1 MTVDQ
6 LQTILV
12 AVVCAIPVVYML
24 VNLLKILFGKV
35 KYRVTG
41 KSGETAE
48 VKLDGTDT
56 AEEIIRFVDLWL
68 SHQKK

>member
-12 AVVCAIPVVYML
+12 AVVCAIPLVYLL
-24 VNLLKILFGKV
+24 VKILKVLFGKV

-56 AEEIIRFVDLWL
+56 AEEIIRFADLWF
-68 SHQKK
+68 SHQEK